1 MRSSAVNSSSS
12 AAQALTWATSVRS
25 ASPEEWRGGDVFET
39 FAHHDGSLSILLADV
54 SSKSGTAVLHCEMLR
69 SAFNRSAKAQRHP
82 GRILSILN
90 ALPFDAPSPVAGVTL
105 ASAFVATFGED
116 VSSMT
121 YASAGHDLA
130 MIIGARSHRHLAV
143 TGPLL
148 GAFAEPAFTAR
159 CEPFGADE
167 LLVLVTDG
175 VTECRH
181 PRAQALRFG
190 TNGIVRALAS
200 ARIDGSRSAC
210 DAIVANVDE
219 FSGRYYRDD
228 ATIAVVGTR

>member
-1 MRSSAVNSSSS
+1 
-12 AAQALTWATSVRS
+12 VRS

-39 FAHHDGSLSILLADV
+39 LTRRDGSISILLADV
-54 SSKSGTAVLHCEMLR
+54 SSKSSTAVLHSEMLR
-69 SAFNRSAKAQRHP
+69 SAFNRSANTQRHP
-82 GRILSILN
+82 GRILSSLN
-90 ALPFDAPSPVAGVTL
+90 ALPFDTASPGACVTF
-105 ASAFVATFGED
+105 ASAFVATFDEELR
-116 VSSMT
+116 SMT
-121 YASAGHDLA
+121 YASAGHDQA
-130 MIIGARSHRHLAV
+130 MIIGERSHRHLAV

-148 GAFAEPAFTAR
+148 GVFVEPAFTER
-159 CEPFGADE
+159 REPFGADE

-181 PRAQALRFG
+181 VGAKALRFG
-190 TNGIVRALAS
+190 TGGIVRALAS

-210 DAIVANVDE
+210 EAIVANVDE